1 MKKSLTNNIG
11 LKLLAFVIAF
21 LLWLFVVNT
30 DDPIIDQVYK
40 NITVTV
46 EHEEVITQAETKKT
60 YQIVDNTQA
69 VDVTVTAKRSVLNK
83 IKAEDIVAIADMKE
97 RHLDSMVPIE
107 VQIPGYEDSYE
118 EVVTNPRNLQVKI
131 EENVSKTLPITPT
144 TTGTVRDGYFLG
156 EVKADPEK
164 VTLNGPESIINTIT
178 KVVAEVSV
186 SGLSQDANLESS
198 IILYNSDNE
207 VIDQSRLGNNLG
219 NIGVSV
225 HVSLLKVKSVPVS
238 VDTSGIVAEDGFSI
252 ADIVYEPQEIQIAGE
267 EEVLESLSAIEIPAE
282 AFDTEPVSKKTEMT
296 IDIKPYLP
304 DDVKLVDENGN
315 NILVTVSVEKDGTK
329 SFNLPIG
336 SISVKNLSDS
346 LKMSFATQDDL
357 EVHVR
362 GKKEVL
368 ENFSIEQAASIDLK
382 DLDEAGEY
390 TVPVKINLPSGC
402 TLEGD
407 VEIAVKL
414 EEKQ

>member
-1 MKKSLTNNIG
+1 M
-11 LKLLAFVIAF
+11 
-21 LLWLFVVNT
+21 
-30 DDPIIDQVYK
+30 
-40 NITVTV
+40 
-46 EHEEVITQAETKKT
+46 
-60 YQIVDNTQA
+60 
-69 VDVTVTAKRSVLNK
+69 
-83 IKAEDIVAIADMKE
+83 
-97 RHLDSMVPIE
+97 
-107 VQIPGYEDSYE
+107 
-118 EVVTNPRNLQVKI
+118 
-131 EENVSKTLPITPT
+131 
-144 TTGTVRDGYFLG
+144 
-156 EVKADPEK
+156 
-164 VTLNGPESIINTIT
+164 
-178 KVVAEVSV
+178 
-186 SGLSQDANLESS
+186 
-198 IILYNSDNE
+198 
-207 VIDQSRLGNNLG
+207 
-219 NIGVSV
+219 
-225 HVSLLKVKSVPVS
+225 
-238 VDTSGIVAEDGFSI
+238 
-252 ADIVYEPQEIQIAGE
+252 
-267 EEVLESLSAIEIPAE
+267 
-282 AFDTEPVSKKTEMT
+282 
-296 IDIKPYLP
+296 
-304 DDVKLVDENGN
+304 KLVDENGN